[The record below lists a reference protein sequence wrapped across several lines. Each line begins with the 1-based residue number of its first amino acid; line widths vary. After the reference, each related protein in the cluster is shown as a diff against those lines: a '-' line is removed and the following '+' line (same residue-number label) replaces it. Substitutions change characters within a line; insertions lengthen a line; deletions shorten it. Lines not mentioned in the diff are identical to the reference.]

1 MPLQGEEVDHEAE
14 EVLNEFNLLT
24 ASEADGGGQGDE
36 YAVGGK
42 LRYTLFL
49 VNKEILK
56 EILSHIP
63 HCTALFITN

>member
-1 MPLQGEEVDHEAE
+1 MPIQGEEVDHEAE

-42 LRYTLFL
+42 LRHTI
-49 VNKEILK
+49 ILNY
-56 EILSHIP
+56 I
-63 HCTALFITN
+63 